1 MQELQP
7 LAYSLC
13 QIIHYTLHLRLIRSL
28 IDLGGGVT
36 KLLMTIPMLML
47 LDVLKDIR

>member
-13 QIIHYTLHLRLIRSL
+13 QIIHYTLHLRLQL
-28 IDLGGGVT
+28 LVDLGGSAT
-36 KLLMTIPMLML
+36 RLLMPIPMLML
-47 LDVLKDIR
+47 LDIVKDFD